1 MQTNGNRGGGV
12 VSFAYKFLIEHL
24 IHKLPTIVTRF
35 PVLLKKCDLKK
46 LHLVLAWDYKS
57 ITFDSNNQFN
67 VSQSSYS
74 SQWLHPNTGYL
85 LFVYLETFFAMI
97 KTRCVFITQ
106 STTLTMYLGYPVNYF
121 LKKASSKMFEWVL
134 NTPLKTFRFITVL
147 INNSSRSYLCISN
160 IM

>member
-1 MQTNGNRGGGV
+1 MQTNGNRGGGL

-35 PVLLKKCDLKK
+35 PVLLKKCNLKK

-74 SQWLHPNTGYL
+74 FQWLHPNTGYL
-85 LFVYLETFFAMI
+85 LFVSLETFFAMI

-106 STTLTMYLGYPVNYF
+106 STTLTIF
-121 LKKASSKMFEWVL
+121 LKKLHRRCSSWVL
-134 NTPLKTFRFITVL
+134 NTPLKTFCFITVL